1 MAISELIKN
10 NFKISEI
17 MDIRIDRAWKR
28 DGYTIG
34 RLYVNG
40 ELFGCNTLE
49 DTDRGL
55 RQGMSLDEIKS
66 KKKYGETAIPTGSY
80 ECVYTYSNRFKK
92 MLPLL
97 LNVPGFDG
105 IRIHSGNS
113 AKDTLGCI
121 LIGKNDKKGWVSDS
135 RFWTDKLIQ
144 TMKVA
149 LDRKEKV
156 TIKIG

>member
-1 MAISELIKN
+1 MEVL
-10 NFKISEI
+10 
-17 MDIRIDRAWKR
+17 IDRAWKK
-28 DGYTIG
+28 DGYTIS

-55 RQGMSLDEIKS
+55 RQDRQLEEIK
-66 KKKYGETAIPTGSY
+66 KKKAYGQTAIPRGSY

-97 LNVPGFDG
+97 KDVPGFDG

-113 AKDTLGCI
+113 AKDTEGCI
-121 LIGKNDKKGWVSDS
+121 LVGLNLKKGMVLNSREWTNKLVS
-135 RFWTDKLIQ
+135 K
-144 TMKVA
+144 MKEA
-149 LDRKEKV
+149 WNRKERV
-156 TIKIG
+156 IIVIK

>member
-1 MAISELIKN
+1 MEIK
-10 NFKISEI
+10 
-17 MDIRIDRAWKR
+17 IDRAWKR
-28 DGYTIG
+28 DGYTIS

-55 RQGMSLDEIKS
+55 RQNMKISEIKS
-66 KKKYGETAIPTGSY
+66 KKVYGETAIPCGSY

-97 LNVPGFDG
+97 LNVPGFEG

-113 AKDTLGCI
+113 AKDTEGCI
-121 LIGKNDKKGWVSDS
+121 LIGLNLKKGMVLNS
-135 RFWTDKLIQ
+135 REWTDKLIQ
-144 TMKVA
+144 TMKTA
-149 LDRKEKV
+149 WDRKEKV

>member
-1 MAISELIKN
+1 MLIT
-10 NFKISEI
+10 
-17 MDIRIDRAWKR
+17 IDRAWKK
-28 DGYTIG
+28 DGYTIS

-55 RQGMSLDEIKS
+55 RKDMQLEEIK
-66 KKKYGETAIPTGSY
+66 KKKVYGQTAIPIGSY

-97 LNVPGFDG
+97 KDVPGFDG

-113 AKDTLGCI
+113 AKDTDGCI
-121 LIGKNDKKGWVSDS
+121 LVGLNLKKGMVLNSREWTNKLVS
-135 RFWTDKLIQ
+135 K
-144 TMKVA
+144 MKEA
-149 LDRKEKV
+149 WNRKERV
-156 TIKIG
+156 IIVIK

>member
-1 MAISELIKN
+1 MLIT
-10 NFKISEI
+10 
-17 MDIRIDRAWKR
+17 IDRAWKK
-28 DGYTIG
+28 DGYTIS

-55 RQGMSLDEIKS
+55 RQDMHLEEIK
-66 KKKYGETAIPTGSY
+66 KKKAYGQTAIPRGSY

-97 LNVPGFDG
+97 LNVKGFEG

-113 AKDTLGCI
+113 VKDTEGCI
-121 LIGKNDKKGWVSDS
+121 LVGLNLKKGMVLNSREWTNKLVS
-135 RFWTDKLIQ
+135 K
-144 TMKVA
+144 MKDA
-149 LDRKEKV
+149 WNRKERV
-156 TIKIG
+156 IIVIK

>member
-1 MAISELIKN
+1 MLIT
-10 NFKISEI
+10 
-17 MDIRIDRAWKR
+17 IDRAWKK
-28 DGYTIG
+28 DGYTIS

-40 ELFGCNTLE
+40 NLFGCNTLE

-55 RQGMSLDEIKS
+55 RQDMQLEEINN
-66 KKKYGETAIPTGSY
+66 KKLYGQTAIPRGSY

-97 LNVPGFDG
+97 KDVPGFDG

-121 LIGKNDKKGWVSDS
+121 LVGLNLKKGMVLNSREWTNKLVS
-135 RFWTDKLIQ
+135 K
-144 TMKVA
+144 MKEA
-149 LDRKEKV
+149 WNRKERV
-156 TIKIG
+156 IIVIK

>member
-1 MAISELIKN
+1 MLIT
-10 NFKISEI
+10 
-17 MDIRIDRAWKR
+17 IDRAWKK
-28 DGYTIG
+28 DGYTIS

-55 RQGMSLDEIKS
+55 RQDMQLEEIK
-66 KKKYGETAIPTGSY
+66 KKKVYGQTAIPRGSY

-97 LNVPGFDG
+97 LNVKGFEG

-113 AKDTLGCI
+113 SKDTEGCI
-121 LIGKNDKKGWVSDS
+121 LVGLNLKKGMVLNSREWTSKLVS
-135 RFWTDKLIQ
+135 K
-144 TMKVA
+144 MKEA
-149 LDRKEKV
+149 WNRKERV
-156 TIKIG
+156 IIVIK

>member
-1 MAISELIKN
+1 MEVL
-10 NFKISEI
+10 
-17 MDIRIDRAWKR
+17 IDRAWKKE
-28 DGYTIG
+28 GYTIS

-55 RQGMSLDEIKS
+55 SQDMHLEEIKN
-66 KKKYGETAIPTGSY
+66 KKVYGKTAIPIGSY

-97 LNVPGFDG
+97 KDVPGFDG

-113 AKDTLGCI
+113 AKDTEGCI
-121 LIGKNDKKGWVSDS
+121 LVGLNLKKGMVLNSREWTNKLVS
-135 RFWTDKLIQ
+135 K
-144 TMKVA
+144 MKEA
-149 LDRKEKV
+149 WNRKERV
-156 TIKIG
+156 IIVIK

>member
-1 MAISELIKN
+1 MLVT
-10 NFKISEI
+10 
-17 MDIRIDRAWKR
+17 IDRKWKK
-28 DGYTIG
+28 DGYTIS

-55 RQGMSLDEIKS
+55 RQDMPLEEIK
-66 KKKYGETAIPTGSY
+66 KKKVYGETAIPSGSY
-80 ECVYTYSNRFKK
+80 ECVYTFSNRFKK

-97 LNVPGFDG
+97 KNVPGFDG

-121 LIGKNDKKGWVSDS
+121 LVGKNDKKGWISDS
-135 RFWTDKLIQ
+135 RNWTSKLITKMQ
-144 TMKVA
+144 EAWNK
-149 LDRKEKV
+149 KEKV
-156 TIKIG
+156 TILIQ

>member
-1 MAISELIKN
+1 MLVT
-10 NFKISEI
+10 
-17 MDIRIDRAWKR
+17 IDRAWKR
-28 DGYTIG
+28 DGYTIS

-55 RQGMSLDEIKS
+55 RQDMLLEDIKG
-66 KKKYGETAIPTGSY
+66 KKVYGETAIPTGSY

-121 LIGKNDKKGWVSDS
+121 LVGKNDKKGWVSNS

-144 TMKVA
+144 TMKTA
-149 LDRKEKV
+149 WGRKEKV